1 MGDAPMRLLVQ
12 PDDGVAPLLEALE
25 GARRTIDM
33 YIFRLSHP
41 LVERALTAAIGR
53 GVVVRTLV
61 AHTRSGGDE
70 ALRRLELRL
79 LGLGA
84 TVSRTHDDLLRYHG
98 KMLIVDER
106 LLLVLGYNFT
116 RKDIEG
122 SRSLGIATGQP
133 DLVAEARR
141 LFETDFNR
149 RTYAAGPENFV
160 VSPLNSRQSLLAL
173 IESAR
178 SRLLI
183 YDSRLSDNLMQQA
196 IERQALAGVEVRVIG
211 KVEKALQEVQVR
223 RRAADRLHVRAIVQ
237 DDSLVFIGSQSL
249 RRAELERR
257 REIGVIVGDRHII
270 DGVVATFEGDWAH
283 GSGDDGDD
291 GEAPGGPEDE
301 KALLLS
307 A

>member
-1 MGDAPMRLLVQ
+1 MADATMRLLVQ
-12 PDDGVAPLLEALE
+12 PDDGAGPLLEALE
-25 GARRTIDM
+25 GARRTVDL
-33 YIFRLSHP
+33 YIFRLNHP
-41 LVERALTAAIGR
+41 PVERALAAAIAR

-79 LGLGA
+79 LGHGA

-98 KMLIVDER
+98 KMLVVDEQ

-116 RKDIEG
+116 RKDIES
-122 SRSLGIATGQP
+122 SRSLGIATRQP
-133 DLVAEARR
+133 ELVTEAMR
-141 LFETDFNR
+141 LFEADFNR
-149 RTYAAGPENFV
+149 RTYTAGSGSLV
-160 VSPLNSRQSLLAL
+160 VSPLNSRQALLSLVDG
-173 IESAR
+173 AR
-178 SRLLI
+178 RRLLI

-196 IERQALAGVEVRVIG
+196 LERRALAGVEVRVIG
-211 KVEKALQEVQVR
+211 KVEKPLQEVQVK

-257 REIGVIVGDRHII
+257 REIGVIVSDREII
-270 DGVVATFEGDWAH
+270 DGVVATFESDWTH
-283 GSGDDGDD
+283 GSD
-291 GEAPGGPEDE
+291 EAPKRPDDE